1 MTVIRRL
8 ALYAALPLALVAV
21 AGYGW
26 YQFGDTGKRWRYE
39 DALAGYCQGL
49 IPPEESAVLTDYD
62 TGAGLPLDR
71 HYGGSGGYE
80 YCKVGRQVL
89 TIARIPADARDDD
102 GRRSV
107 FDALRPAPAG
117 TLPLPLGG
125 GWHGYTNRASAAV
138 VLTCEGQDASVVVA
152 AAPSGRDVA
161 GSATARLL
169 TATAERAAG
178 HWDCEARTGGATPDD
193 YPEPQEKSRFEAEGT
208 CAGLPL
214 RDRDDVDWIKETT
227 ASPGTAPLES
237 CVLGTAVD
245 AENRPELLSL
255 TASFGPF
262 AQAVAP
268 FGDGEPQPA
277 GGSGGT
283 HWATA
288 ACPGATAR
296 AHFRVHTETPA
307 GEDDDAFARAA
318 LTAFAERSA
327 RQHGCTDLRLPR

>member
-8 ALYAALPLALVAV
+8 ALYAALPLVLVAA

-62 TGAGLPLDR
+62 TGAGLPLDL
-71 HYGGSGGYE
+71 HHGGSAPYE
-80 YCKVGRQVL
+80 FCKVGRQVL

-102 GRRSV
+102 GRPGV
-107 FDALRPAPAG
+107 FDALRPDPTG

-125 GWHGYTNRASAAV
+125 GWHGYTNRESAAV
-138 VLTCEGQDASVVVA
+138 VLTCADQDASVVVGA
-152 AAPSGRDVA
+152 STTGYDTT
-161 GSATARLL
+161 GSAVARLL
-169 TATAERAAG
+169 TATAERAAD
-178 HWDCEARTGGATPDD
+178 HWGCDARTGGALPDD

-214 RDRDDVDWIKETT
+214 RDRDDIDWIKETT

-245 AENRPELLSL
+245 AEKRPELLSL

-262 AQAVAP
+262 AQGVAP
-268 FGDGEPQPA
+268 SGDDEPQPA
-277 GGSGGT
+277 GGSGAY

-296 AHFRVHTETPA
+296 AFFRVRAETPA
-307 GEDDDAFARAA
+307 AEDDETFARAA
-318 LTAFAERSA
+318 LTAFAERAA
-327 RQHGCTDLRLPR
+327 RQRGCTDLRLPR